1 MPKQKFRLT
10 LKSTYEESEKVPDF
24 VLDVQD
30 KCSLKEDVASTLM
43 LLASEA
49 VTNAIEHG
57 NKSDPSKIVKITINV
72 LDDKI
77 ITNVIDQGEGFKP
90 GEIVDPLKEE
100 NLLNTSGRG
109 IFLIQELS
117 DEVQFLGD
125 GREVKFIIN
134 R

>member
-1 MPKQKFRLT
+1 MPKQTFRLT
-10 LKSTYEESEKVPDF
+10 LKSTYEESEKIPDF
-24 VLDVQD
+24 VLDIQD
-30 KCSLKEDVASTLM
+30 KCSLNEDVTSTLM

-57 NKSDPSKIVKITINV
+57 NRSDPSKIVKITINV
-72 LDDKI
+72 LGDKI
-77 ITNVIDQGEGFKP
+77 ITHVIDQGEGFKP
-90 GEIVDPLKEE
+90 EEAVDPLKDE

-117 DEVQFLGD
+117 DEVEFLNE
-125 GREVKFIIN
+125 GREVQFVIY

>member
-1 MPKQKFRLT
+1 MPKQTFRLT
-10 LKSTYEESEKVPDF
+10 LKSTYEESEKIPDF
-24 VLDVQD
+24 VLDIQD
-30 KCSLKEDVASTLM
+30 KCLLNEDVTSTLM

-57 NKSDPSKIVKITINV
+57 NRSDPSKIVKITINV
-72 LDDKI
+72 LADKI
-77 ITNVIDQGEGFKP
+77 VTHVIDQGEGFKP
-90 GEIVDPLKEE
+90 EEAVDPLKDE

-117 DEVQFLGD
+117 DEVEFLNE
-125 GREVKFIIN
+125 GREVQFIIY

>member
-1 MPKQKFRLT
+1 MPKQTFRLT
-10 LKSTYEESEKVPDF
+10 LKSTYEESEKIPDF
-24 VLDVQD
+24 VFDIQD
-30 KCSLKEDVASTLM
+30 KCLLNEDVTSTLM

-57 NKSDPSKIVKITINV
+57 NRSDPSKIVKITINV
-72 LDDKI
+72 LADKI
-77 ITNVIDQGEGFKP
+77 VTHVIDQGEGFKP
-90 GEIVDPLKEE
+90 EEAVDPLKDE

-117 DEVQFLGD
+117 DEVEFLNE
-125 GREVKFIIN
+125 GREVQFIIY